1 MIKIKKLLLVIL
13 ATFLISSCESNE
25 TRLLNQY
32 KNEIDEIDALF
43 AAPCVDATLSTET
56 PIKTQEV
63 INLFKDSE
71 CIKISYSKSYSEN
84 YEMYSKDKAF
94 LCGDKYK
101 VKISSNNSALFSKTN
116 DFSIRDYIKEVDPV
130 STSNSLL
137 LNLDGQKL
145 YSASIDSI
153 IMSTFVEALKSSKI
167 NPPTLPLEVT
177 FKDNKITRIDFVLD
191 SNYINGGELVKY
203 RSRLFYKVNYYSKEE
218 KTYPNDFNDPSY
230 LEVDYPTFL
239 LVRESIEAYVTNGR
253 GLTCKANEEAYYFN
267 VTPQDDDV
275 IAYLYL
281 NNDIKREVRYKEVQL
296 ITTLSGEFRFSYTF
310 AGKSFSFSVRR
321 ANIDCI
327 LPSEQF
333 QFSTTYKTGDLLY
346 EDNDLDRVFMLEG
359 NSLIMLSELTLE
371 TRKIFELENFTINRI
386 QRFDDVYHITI
397 DNKDYIPRKNPELLE
412 GYIYIYDVHH
422 FEEKEV
428 IKLDFAPYYTNV
440 DKRGNIG
447 ITNKYSS
454 NYTLHIFYKETSE
467 IKSLSIGETNRGKSY
482 VDYDSERDAF
492 ITNCTEAGG
501 INPRFF
507 LYESEEYIYRE
518 DYSYKQS
525 YSFGLVHFKFGDY
538 LSTESGVFN
547 VSDWTK
553 VVGFN
558 ISDSTYCGKLLF
570 TFSSNQNTIYYFSK
584 GLSSAESY
592 YSVLTQA
599 TFNDGKLTTT
609 RYNLNGNAENYA
621 FGFAYGGG
629 ICLYNKVN
637 DTIDKFILRKTTPY
651 TGY

>member
-1 MIKIKKLLLVIL
+1 MIKIKNLLLVIL
-13 ATFLISSCESNE
+13 ATFLVSSCESNE
-25 TRLLNQY
+25 TKLLNQY
-32 KNEIDEIDALF
+32 KNEIDEIDAF
-43 AAPCVDATLSTET
+43 FSAPCVDVKLSTET
-56 PIKTQEV
+56 LDNTQEV
-63 INLFKDSE
+63 ANVFKDNE
-71 CIKISYSKSYSEN
+71 CIKISYPKNSYEC
-84 YEMYSKDKAF
+84 YEMFSKDTAF
-94 LCGDKYK
+94 LRGDGYK
-101 VKISSNNSALFSKTN
+101 VKISNNNSALFIKSN
-116 DFSIRDYIKEVDPV
+116 EFSIRDYIKEVDPV

-145 YSASIDSI
+145 FSATIDSFL
-153 IMSTFVEALKSSKI
+153 MNTFVEALRSAKI
-167 NPPTLPLEVT
+167 NPLTLPLEVT
-177 FKDNKITRIDFVLD
+177 FKDNEITRVDYVSD
-191 SNYINGGELVKY
+191 SYYKNGDHLVKY

-218 KTYPNDFNDPSY
+218 KTYPNDFNDSSY
-230 LEVDYPTFL
+230 LNVDYNTFL
-239 LVRESIEAYVTNGR
+239 LVRESIETYVTNGI
-253 GLTCKANEEAYYFN
+253 GLRCKSNEEAFYFN
-267 VTPQDDDV
+267 ATPQGDDV

-296 ITTLSGEFRFSYTF
+296 ITTLSGEFRFSYTL

-321 ANIDCI
+321 ANVDCI

-412 GYIYIYDVHH
+412 GYIYIYDVHQ

-454 NYTLHIFYKETSE
+454 DYTLHVFYKETSE

-492 ITNCTEAGG
+492 ITNCTEAGY

-507 LYESEEYIYRE
+507 LYENEEYTYRE

-525 YSFGLVHFKFGDY
+525 YGFGLVHFKFGNY
-538 LSTESGVFN
+538 LSTERGVFN

-553 VVGFN
+553 VVGYN

-570 TFSSNQNTIYYFSK
+570 TFSSNQNTVYYFSK
-584 GLSSAESY
+584 GCSSAENY
-592 YSVLTQA
+592 YSVLTKA

-637 DTIDKFILRKTTPY
+637 NTIDKFILRKTTPY
-651 TGY
+651 NGY